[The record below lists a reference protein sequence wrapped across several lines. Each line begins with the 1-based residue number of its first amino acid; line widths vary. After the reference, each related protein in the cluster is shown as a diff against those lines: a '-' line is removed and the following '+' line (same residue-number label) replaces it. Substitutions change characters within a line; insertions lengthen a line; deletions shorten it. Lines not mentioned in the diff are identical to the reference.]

1 MAVLQ
6 QQNVMGGEEEL
17 KKKQAL
23 SQPQTFGGQSTQAG
37 GATVPGNQTPGSGRF
52 VNLQKYLSAS
62 DPNAGGQIAQKISGK
77 AEEKSKQA
85 GEATTQADSIRQ
97 AVEATQNKYLGAD
110 KPLTGK
116 INAYA
121 GTAKEAGN
129 ADLDEATQAEIKN
142 LMSRGY
148 VKEAQELQSKFNPL
162 AAQAATKVGSAQQ
175 YIQDL
180 GSEKGRYNLLQDVYR
195 RPQYGAGQ
203 QRLDQLLLQQQPGT
217 SGGLTQ
223 LQKGLSQGL
232 SGTQKTL
239 QGVQGV
245 TGQTFN
251 DIIAAGDTSSKTV
264 KDALLGGSSAIDAR
278 QESEA
283 ESENQ
288 TATNLY
294 NQLSGLTKNEGD
306 IELTQELAQKTGLLP
321 ILQQYLQQSSL
332 PEGSQQGMKSG
343 PRLDG
348 TTTEQQPLSAN
359 IFNLFNETGFKST
372 FGDKANQFTK
382 SQMYDEDEANRFNLL
397 NQLAGTGTS
406 VQAGKRGGYIDTSRL
421 AGALKSEQENFDTT
435 ASQKMLGYGALGG
448 HTSAAAGAT
457 LNDYIQSGQDLSK
470 TIYGMSSKELEGKA
484 RQEMLKNNT
493 AAYGD
498 KYTPEQIQ
506 YMTNTSPIDPGVMG
520 QIQAGL
526 LASKGYEQGVSGA
539 HLGDYNLARTAA
551 ENQVQSQ
558 LANLLKSSGYGRKL
572 VIK

>member
-37 GATVPGNQTPGSGRF
+37 GPTVPGNQTPGSGRF

-62 DPNAGGQIAQKISGK
+62 GPNAGGQIAQKISGK

-85 GEATTQADSIRQ
+85 GEATTQAEGIRQ
-97 AVEATQNKYLGAD
+97 AVESTKTKYEGAAQ
-110 KPLTGK
+110 PLVQKVG
-116 INAYA
+116 AFA
-121 GTAKEAGN
+121 GTANQAGN
-129 ADLDEATQAEIKN
+129 ADLDEQSQNEIKN
-142 LMSRGY
+142 LMSQGY
-148 VKEAQELQSKFNPL
+148 VKEAQELQQKFNPL
-162 AAQAATKVGSAQQ
+162 AAQAASKVGSAQQ

-223 LQKGLSQGL
+223 LQKGLNQGL
-232 SGTQKTL
+232 SDTQKTL
-239 QGVQGV
+239 QGIQGV

-251 DIIAAGDTSSKTV
+251 DIISAGQKSGEEV
-264 KDALLGGSSAIDAR
+264 KNALLGGSSAIDAR
-278 QESEA
+278 QDLELTSEK
-283 ESENQ
+283 Q
-288 TATNLY
+288 TADALY
-294 NQLSGLTKNEGD
+294 NQLAGLAKSEGD
-306 IELTQELAQKTGLLP
+306 IELTKDLAEKSGLLP
-321 ILQQYLQQSSL
+321 ILQQYSQQSTL

-348 TTTEQQPLSAN
+348 TTTGQQPLSAN
-359 IFNLFNETGFKST
+359 VYNLFNPENFASVFGSKSAADT
-372 FGDKANQFTK
+372 FTK

-397 NQLAGTGTS
+397 NQLAGTGAS
-406 VQAGKRGGYIDTSRL
+406 IQAGKRGSYLDTSRL
-421 AGALKSEQENFDTT
+421 SGALKSEQEAFDTA

-448 HTSAAAGAT
+448 HTSATAGAT
-457 LNDYIQSGQDLSK
+457 LKDYIQSGQDLSK
-470 TIYGMSSKELEGKA
+470 TLYGMSTEELNQKA
-484 RQEMLKNNT
+484 R
-493 AAYGD
+493 
-498 KYTPEQIQ
+498 EQMNMHGMSQ
-506 YMTNTSPIDPGVMG
+506 NEPINAGIMA
-520 QIQAGL
+520 QIQAQA
-526 LASKGYEQGVSGA
+526 LASKGYEQGVHGE
-539 HLGDYNLARTAA
+539 HLGDYNLARIAA

-572 VIK
+572 VVK